1 MMRRRALLQRLGA
14 TAATSVAWPLGLN
27 AQQRSPPAV
36 VGIFAATDLTGKGFV
51 PAETDAFLQAMRD
64 LGYVEGQTISYA
76 YAARNQAKPPPQ
88 SSRPAMALELVQQ
101 KPEVIVTA
109 RGEPAVRALMEA
121 SSTIPIVMV
130 TAGDAVET
138 GLVTSLAHPGGQ
150 VTGLSW
156 QSKDLSTKRIMKQLQ
171 ALVRRIAVFWVQAV

>member
-1 MMRRRALLQRLGA
+1 
-14 TAATSVAWPLGLN
+14 
-27 AQQRSPPAV
+27 
-36 VGIFAATDLTGKGFV
+36 
-51 PAETDAFLQAMRD
+51 
-64 LGYVEGQTISYA
+64 
-76 YAARNQAKPPPQ
+76 
-88 SSRPAMALELVQQ
+88 
-101 KPEVIVTA
+101 
-109 RGEPAVRALMEA
+109 
-121 SSTIPIVMV
+121 V

>member
-1 MMRRRALLQRLGA
+1 
-14 TAATSVAWPLGLN
+14 
-27 AQQRSPPAV
+27 
-36 VGIFAATDLTGKGFV
+36 
-51 PAETDAFLQAMRD
+51 
-64 LGYVEGQTISYA
+64 
-76 YAARNQAKPPPQ
+76 
-88 SSRPAMALELVQQ
+88 
-101 KPEVIVTA
+101 
-109 RGEPAVRALMEA
+109 
-121 SSTIPIVMV
+121 MV

>member
-1 MMRRRALLQRLGA
+1 
-14 TAATSVAWPLGLN
+14 VAWPLGLN